1 IGRVGV
7 SIALGRPA
15 VGSPAGMADGDRAN
29 ERLAREPPL
38 EIALLAFGA
47 PAGEL
52 SVLAQDDAGGII
64 ASVFEPLERISQ
76 RRRDRLT
83 PENAHNPAHASRG
96 LLC

>member
-1 IGRVGV
+1 
-7 SIALGRPA
+7 
-15 VGSPAGMADGDRAN
+15 MADADRAT

-38 EIALLAFGA
+38 EIAQLAFGA

-52 SVLAQDDAGGII
+52 SVLQRGDAGGII
-64 ASVFEPLERISQ
+64 ASVFEPLERIDQ

-83 PENAHNPAHASRG
+83 PENTHNSAHSSRG